1 MYQCSKEM
9 DNRFKILSLTVHEGG
24 NPNLLK
30 ALKVG
35 MEYRFYQDKDS
46 APAWLYDI
54 PSGPKVCLSCIV
66 GKNGDGKSSITEM
79 MIRVLNNFAYLAG
92 FRENHPTLTFIPQ
105 VRATIT
111 YSVGETR
118 CSLKCYDDIVTLNVD
133 GKDPLEFIRGT
144 STGGISPKK
153 RLKDVRDYL
162 FYMFV
167 SNYSLNSFNSNDFFG
182 ETANKYDWLSPLFHK
197 NDAYQTPV
205 NLNPMRDGGQID
217 INREH
222 ELSKQRLMS
231 LFTEATE
238 EGRKRTANSFTVPT
252 GEGFI
257 FSLSQESKLA
267 KRTFQDYFSKN
278 GSVRHSDKKN
288 ALDAETHISFWE
300 RNASLILGKKA
311 LIESVYRLITRVPQK
326 GTDFSNYLNKIAN
339 LLNGKKNRYPDCVI
353 KVIRLLQGYPN
364 FTFLEFQRVFL
375 VLWLERRWN
384 KSGLLSKPF
393 EINSVEVRKDN
404 LRINAQKYII
414 YKTVSAFEAYPLL
427 FDGCIGKIEKPINF
441 FAYPSD
447 ENGFEIRMEQ
457 AFKTLLEDIVKEKSY
472 ITLKIRQC
480 INYIN
485 HFSDYEKWNLKKGD
499 IQYKIPGKNYTHYI
513 SFRDL
518 LKLIRKNTKG
528 PVLDFL
534 PPPIFE
540 GEIILRSGDNVY
552 PTSHISSGERQM
564 LNMVGAVVYHLR
576 NLGSSLDKER
586 SIRYKNIHVCL
597 DEIELCFH
605 PAYQRDMV
613 NYLLGQIAA
622 AHLPKDMSINISL
635 LTHSPFV
642 LSDVPQGNILYLRAG
657 EPANQM
663 ITVNPF
669 AANVND
675 ILQQSFFMEKGFT
688 GTFASSKIN
697 SLISFLTEG
706 DQSVPSY
713 DSWNVDDIEHFISI
727 IGEPLMRIELTRL
740 FWNWKKRNGGIEK
753 DEMKLIVEEIVRG
766 FGGSVKW

>member
-1 MYQCSKEM
+1 M
-9 DNRFKILSLTVHEGG
+9 DNHFRILSLSVHEGG
-24 NPNLLK
+24 NNNLLK
-30 ALKVG
+30 ALKPGV
-35 MEYRFYQDKDS
+35 EYLFYQDEDT

-54 PSGPKVCLSCIV
+54 PGGPKVSLSCIV

-79 MIRVLNNFAYLAG
+79 MIRVINNFAYLAG
-92 FRENHPTLTFIPQ
+92 FRENQQHLNFIPH
-105 VRATIT
+105 VRATIK
-111 YSVGETR
+111 YSVGEVL
-118 CSLKCYDDIVTLNVD
+118 CSLSCFDDRVSLSVE
-133 GKDPLEFIRGT
+133 GKEPLEFIRGT
-144 STGGISPKK
+144 SSGDIPRKQ

-167 SNYSLNSFNSNDFFG
+167 SNYSLNSFNSNDFLG
-182 ETANKYDWLSPLFHK
+182 ETGNKYDWLSPLFHK
-197 NDAYQTPV
+197 NDGYQTPV

-238 EGRKRTANSFTVPT
+238 VEKNSRSNSFAVPT

-257 FSLSQESKLA
+257 FSLSQDSKLA
-267 KRTFQDYFSKN
+267 KRTFQDYFAKNRSVQHSESKI
-278 GSVRHSDKKN
+278 
-288 ALDAETHISFWE
+288 ALDAKTHISFWN
-300 RNASLILGKKA
+300 RNANLILGKRDF
-311 LIESVYRLITRVPQK
+311 IESVHRLIKRSTKKR
-326 GTDFSNYLNKIAN
+326 TDFSNYLEQIMG
-339 LLNGKKNRYPDCVI
+339 LLDDKKKRYPDSIVE
-353 KVIRLLQGYPN
+353 VIRLLQSFPR
-364 FTFLEFQRVFL
+364 FSFLEFQRVFM
-375 VLWLERRWN
+375 VIWLERRWN
-384 KSGLLSKPF
+384 ESRLLSKPF
-393 EINSVEVRKDN
+393 EINSVAVKKDN
-404 LRINAQKYII
+404 LKINAQKYII
-414 YKTVSAFEAYPLL
+414 YKTVSAFETYPLL
-427 FDGCIGKIEKPINF
+427 FEGCIGKIEKPINF

-447 ENGFEIRMEQ
+447 ENGFEVRMEH
-457 AFKTLLEDIVKEKSY
+457 AFKILLEDIRNDKSY

-480 INYIN
+480 INYLN
-485 HFSDYEKWNLKKGD
+485 HFSDYEKWNLNRQGNT
-499 IQYKIPGKNYTHYI
+499 QYKVPGKDYTHYI

-540 GEIILRSGDNVY
+540 GEIILRSSDKVY

-613 NYLLGQIAA
+613 NYLLGQISA
-622 AHLPKDMSINISL
+622 AHLSEDMNINISL

-642 LSDVPQGNILYLRAG
+642 LSDVPQGNILYLREG
-657 EPANQM
+657 EPVNKD

-675 ILQQSFFMEKGFT
+675 ILQQSFFMANGFT
-688 GTFASSKIN
+688 GTFASAKIN
-697 SLISFLTEG
+697 SLISFLTDEN
-706 DQSVPSY
+706 QTVSSY
-713 DSWNVDDIEHFISI
+713 DFWDEKKIEQFISI
-727 IGEPLMRIELTRL
+727 IGEPLMRMELTRL
-740 FWNWKKRNGGIEK
+740 FWNWKKRNGGNAR
-753 DEMKLIVEEIVRG
+753 DDTKLMVEEMVHD
-766 FGGSVKW
+766 FGGTVKW